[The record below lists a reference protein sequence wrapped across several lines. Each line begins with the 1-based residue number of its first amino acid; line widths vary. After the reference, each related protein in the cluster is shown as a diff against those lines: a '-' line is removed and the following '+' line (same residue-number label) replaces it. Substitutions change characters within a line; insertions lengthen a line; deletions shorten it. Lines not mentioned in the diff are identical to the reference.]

1 MSNEIPEEF
10 TAIGVLDFKKWIEP
24 KEFTYKPRPARS
36 YDVDIKIECC
46 GICGSDV
53 HLASGAF
60 GELYTPMATGHEIIG
75 KVVRVGDGVKKL
87 KVGDRVGVG
96 AQCDSCGE
104 CVRCS
109 SHHENNCKEGVFTFG
124 GVYKDVGVT
133 TQGGYSDY
141 FRANEKFMFK
151 IPDSLESKYA
161 APLMCGGI
169 TGFRPLLTAGVK
181 KGTRVGVSGI
191 GGIGHMTILFAKALG
206 AEVTAI
212 SRSHNKEELAKKLG
226 ADHFIATSD
235 EGFETKNFDSLDV
248 IVNTAN
254 AYEKPLMNK
263 VLQLLV
269 PFGHFIAITAP
280 KLGEMLEI
288 DPLVLLMNNIN
299 FSGSAIGSPEDID
312 YMLKLAA
319 EHNIKPWVEEI
330 PISETNVTKA
340 WTRLEKGDVKFRFV
354 LTDYDDCFK

>member
-1 MSNEIPEEF
+1 MSTEIPEEF
-10 TAIGVLDFKKWIEP
+10 TAIGVVDFKKWLEP

-36 YDVDIKIECC
+36 YDVDIKVECC

-53 HLASGAF
+53 HLASGAY
-60 GELYTPMATGHEIIG
+60 GEIFVPMGAGHEIIG
-75 KVVRVGDGVKKL
+75 EVIRVGDGVQKL

-109 SHHENNCKEGVFTFG
+109 NHHENNCRNHVLTFG
-124 GVYKDVGVT
+124 GFYKDVNLP

-141 FRANEKFMFK
+141 YRGSEKFMFK

-212 SRSHNKEELAKKLG
+212 SRNHNKEELAKQLG

-235 EGFETKNFDSLDV
+235 EDFEVKNFDSLDV
-248 IVNTAN
+248 IVNTAS
-254 AYEKPLMNK
+254 AYEKSLMNR

-269 PFGHFIAITAP
+269 PFGHFVAITAP
-280 KLGEMLEI
+280 KAGEMIEI
-288 DPLVLLMNNIN
+288 DPLVLLRNNII
-299 FSGSAIGSPEDID
+299 FSGNMIGSPGDIEHL
-312 YMLKLAA
+312 LKFAA
-319 EHNIKPWVEEI
+319 ENKIKPWVEEI
-330 PISETNVTKA
+330 SISESNVSKA
-340 WTRLEKGDVKFRFV
+340 WKRMKAGDVKFRFV
-354 LTDYDDCFK
+354 LNDYNKCFK